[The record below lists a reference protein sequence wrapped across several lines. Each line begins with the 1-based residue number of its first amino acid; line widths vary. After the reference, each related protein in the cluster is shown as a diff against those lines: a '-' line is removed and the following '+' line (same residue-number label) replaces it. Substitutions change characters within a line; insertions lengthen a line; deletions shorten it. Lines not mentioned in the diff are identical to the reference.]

1 MRSIAFLFAAGAV
14 ASVLAGCK
22 PSPAPAPV
30 PTPPKIDLGA
40 SQDPTV
46 TASYVCNDAHRVDLV
61 GERFARI
68 TLSDGQT
75 VTIHYVP
82 KSRPPSYMGRGL
94 RFAIGEK
101 AVMLIQNDGVA
112 VHCKPI
118 K

>member
-1 MRSIAFLFAAGAV
+1 MRSIAFLLTICAAV
-14 ASVLAGCK
+14 LSLAGCK
-22 PSPAPAPV
+22 QAPAPE
-30 PTPPKIDLGA
+30 PAAKPAPIDLGP
-40 SQDPTV
+40 SQDPAV
-46 TASYVCNDAHRVDLV
+46 TASYVCDDAHRVDLV

-118 K
+118 Q

>member
-1 MRSIAFLFAAGAV
+1 MRSIAFSLTIGAAM
-14 ASVLAGCK
+14 LLPAGCK
-22 PSPAPAPV
+22 PEPAPAPAAK
-30 PTPPKIDLGA
+30 PEPIDLGP
-40 SQDPTV
+40 SQDPAV

-61 GERFARI
+61 GQRFARI

-75 VTIHYVP
+75 VTIHYVH

-94 RFAIGEK
+94 RFAVGEK